1 MTDTP
6 RLTCNVGTMKSRLHY
21 ALKAL
26 RALLPIERRASAH
39 VDSRLASHEL
49 P

>member
-1 MTDTP
+1 
-6 RLTCNVGTMKSRLHY
+6 MKSRLHY

-26 RALLPIERRASAH
+26 RSLVPAERRAGMPSPG
-39 VDSRLASHEL
+39 RLATDEL

>member
-1 MTDTP
+1 
-6 RLTCNVGTMKSRLHY
+6 MKSRLHY

-26 RALLPIERRASAH
+26 RSRLPVERRAPAAGTAP
-39 VDSRLASHEL
+39 LAGHEL

>member
-1 MTDTP
+1 
-6 RLTCNVGTMKSRLHY
+6 MKSRLHY

-26 RALLPIERRASAH
+26 RALLPAERRAAAPGA
-39 VDSRLASHEL
+39 RLATDEL